1 MKTTKTSKTN
11 ARSRIIFFAIAL
23 TYNLLLGL
31 YLKDFLVLS
40 PMFTTFYLLSALPTL
55 FFVIRIRSNAM
66 RAIVYI
72 ALIFVLKIRSAPMR
86 AIVYI
91 VLFFVMVMS
100 IFGFAYCSRLLPI
113 MTMLETVVM
122 LMYLAL
128 SNNSSGKDKLLTK
141 TYVLAVSAL
150 IVTTMFFSYNF
161 VFKPEAPYLTN
172 GGATLW
178 DTQTEELADEIC
190 AGCETDEEKVI
201 AFYSWIISNFEYDHD
216 YYPII
221 QYFDVRKT
229 LRTKQGLCF
238 DFAHLFAAFCR
249 IQNIPCYAVD
259 GISYTDS
266 SARHTWNRVYYN
278 GSWWDMDLTN
288 DTLATKDNRKI
299 YGFRELES
307 IASPDKDYYI
317 TKIY

>member
-1 MKTTKTSKTN
+1 MKTKNASKTN
-11 ARSRIIFFAIAL
+11 TRSRLVFFAIAL
-23 TYNLLLGL
+23 TYNLLLAI

-40 PMFTTFYLLSALPTL
+40 PMFTAFYLLSALPTL

-72 ALIFVLKIRSAPMR
+72 LLILVLGMSAVSFVCCRRFLT
-86 AIVYI
+86 
-91 VLFFVMVMS
+91 
-100 IFGFAYCSRLLPI
+100 I
-113 MTMLETVVM
+113 MTMLEMVVM
-122 LMYLAL
+122 LMHLAL
-128 SNNSSGKDKLLTK
+128 SNNNSGKDKLQTK
-141 TYVLAVSAL
+141 IYVLTVSVL
-150 IVTTMFFSYNF
+150 IVVTLLFSYNF
-161 VFKPEAPYLTN
+161 VFKPEVPYLNN

-190 AGCETDEEKVI
+190 SGRETDEEKVQ
-201 AFYSWIISNFEYDHD
+201 AFYEWIISNFEYDHD
-216 YYPII
+216 CYPLI

-249 IQNIPCYAVD
+249 SQNIPCYAVD

-307 IASPDKDYYI
+307 IASTDKDYYI
-317 TKIY
+317 TRIY